1 MNHMSRFVVVYNGLS
16 DPPPAEERSLV
27 SALRKSVTVVD
38 AMPGTI
44 LVDGARTAV
53 ASVVDK
59 RPNWK
64 YSAQARAAAKPPHRA
79 VKKAA

>member
-1 MNHMSRFVVVYNGLS
+1 MNCMSRFVVVYNGLN
-16 DPPPAEERSLV
+16 DPPRAEERSLV

-38 AMPGTI
+38 SMPGTI
-44 LVDGARTAV
+44 LVDGAETAV
-53 ASVVDK
+53 ASVVRA

-64 YSAQARAAAKPPHRA
+64 YSAAARAAAKPPHRA

>member
-1 MNHMSRFVVVYNGLS
+1 MKHMSRYVVVYNGLN
-16 DPPPAEERSLV
+16 DPPRAEERSLV

-38 AMPGTI
+38 SMPGTI
-44 LVDGARTAV
+44 LVDGAKTAV

-64 YSAQARAAAKPPHRA
+64 YSAEAHAAARPPHRA
-79 VKKAA
+79 VKRAA

>member
-1 MNHMSRFVVVYNGLS
+1 MSRYVVVYNGQS

-38 AMPGTI
+38 CMPGTI
-44 LVDGARTAV
+44 LVDGAKTAV

-64 YSAQARAAAKPPHRA
+64 FSAAARAAVRPPHRV
-79 VKKAA
+79 VKRAA

>member
-1 MNHMSRFVVVYNGLS
+1 MDSMSRFVVVYNGLS

-27 SALRKSVTVVD
+27 TALKRSAKVVD

-44 LVDGARTAV
+44 LVDGVEAAV
-53 ASVVDK
+53 ASVVGR

-64 YSAQARAAAKPPHRA
+64 YSAQARAVAKPPHRT
-79 VKKAA
+79 VRKAA